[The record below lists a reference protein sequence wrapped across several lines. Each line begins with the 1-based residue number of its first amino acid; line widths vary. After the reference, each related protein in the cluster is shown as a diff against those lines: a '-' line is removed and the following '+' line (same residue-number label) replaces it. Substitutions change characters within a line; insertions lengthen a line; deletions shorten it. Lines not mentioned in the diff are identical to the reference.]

1 MIAAISIEGHS
12 SSEWDATASQ
22 DEAYF
27 NNMALSQARSRAV
40 LEYCLRLPSI
50 SPDKDWLI
58 SVLTANGLS
67 SSRNLIRN
75 GIELSA
81 RSRRVEF
88 RVITQNLKIPPLSGS
103 AQNADPP
110 SILLGTHDQDRTLGV
125 TDDFIR
131 NTTHQHPFKSST
143 SMTADDN

>member
-50 SPDKDWLI
+50 LADKDWLI

-67 SSRNLIRN
+67 SSRALNRN
-75 GIELSA
+75 GIELA
-81 RSRRVEF
+81 TRSRRVEF
-88 RVITQNLKIPPLSGS
+88 RVITQNLTLPPLGES
-103 AQNADPP
+103 AQDADPP
-110 SILLGTHDQDRTLGV
+110 SMLLGTHDQDRTLGV
-125 TDDFIR
+125 TDDFIG
-131 NTTHQHPFKSST
+131 NTTHQHTFKSAT